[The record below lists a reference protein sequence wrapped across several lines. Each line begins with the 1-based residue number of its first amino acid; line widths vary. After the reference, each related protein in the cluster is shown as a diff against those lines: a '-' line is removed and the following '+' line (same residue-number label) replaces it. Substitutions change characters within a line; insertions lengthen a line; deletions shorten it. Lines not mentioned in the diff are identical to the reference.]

1 MIENLISPQ
10 MRDWKHTYDA
20 SFGPNSFLK
29 PPLPLLNKFTQRPQK
44 REKKKGAT
52 PTLQGGKRRVEY

>member
-1 MIENLISPQ
+1 MMPL
-10 MRDWKHTYDA
+10 
-20 SFGPNSFLK
+20 GPNSFLK

>member
-1 MIENLISPQ
+1 ML
-10 MRDWKHTYDA
+10 DWKHTYNA

-44 REKKKGAT
+44 KKKKKGCHSHT
-52 PTLQGGKRRVEY
+52 SMGEREE

>member
-1 MIENLISPQ
+1 ML
-10 MRDWKHTYDA
+10 DWKHTYDA

-44 REKKKGAT
+44 KKKKGAT
-52 PTLQGGKRRVEY
+52 PTLQWGKRRVKY